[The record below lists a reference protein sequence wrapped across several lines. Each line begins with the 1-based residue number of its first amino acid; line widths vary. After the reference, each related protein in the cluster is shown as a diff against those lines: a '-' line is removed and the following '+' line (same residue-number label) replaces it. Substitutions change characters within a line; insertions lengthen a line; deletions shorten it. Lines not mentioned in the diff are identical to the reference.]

1 MNRRLLHRPCLAA
14 LALVLAAG
22 TALPQAPSPGFGR
35 VTGGFNM
42 PDFYPPPNQ
51 NQMKSQLSCAEA
63 EPLAGGLIR
72 MKQVKLESFQVSGV
86 LEWTMQ
92 ASECTY
98 DTTTRSASSPGA
110 LRMTSGNGQLVIE
123 GTGFRW
129 QQTNSVFTISNQTR
143 TTLSPPPQKIK
154 TTNQ

>member
-1 MNRRLLHRPCLAA
+1 MRFRLTQRNLLAA
-14 LALVLAAG
+14 LALLLAG
-22 TALPQAPSPGFGR
+22 GSALPQAASPGFGR

-63 EPLAGGLIR
+63 EPLPGGQIR
-72 MKQVKLESFQVSGV
+72 MKQVKLESFQVSGT
-86 LEWTMQ
+86 LEWTVL

-98 DTTTRSASSPGA
+98 DTATRSASSPGS
-110 LRMTSGNGQLVIE
+110 LRMTSGNGQLTIE
-123 GTGFRW
+123 GTGFLW
-129 QQTNSVFTISNQTR
+129 QQTNSVFVISNKVR
-143 TTLSPPPQKIK
+143 TVLSPPPPKPT

>member
-1 MNRRLLHRPCLAA
+1 MRLRVIHRVWIAA
-14 LALVLAAG
+14 LALMLAVG
-22 TALPQAPSPGFGR
+22 SALPQAPSPGFGR

-63 EPLAGGLIR
+63 EPLAGGQIR
-72 MKQVKLESFQVSGV
+72 MKQVKLESFQVSGM
-86 LEWTMQ
+86 LEWTVL

-98 DTTTRSASSPGA
+98 DTATRSASSPGA

-129 QQTNSVFTISNQTR
+129 EQTNSVFVISNQVR
-143 TTLSPPPQKIK
+143 TTLSPPPQKNK